1 MKSQLCYWVATATVC
16 FFTTFN
22 FAQAPNL
29 GTAAGFVLF
38 TTSGAVTIGTSA
50 NLTGD
55 VGTND
60 GAYTSASTVHGT
72 IHIMDTQS
80 GQCKTDIM
88 SAYNAIINPNPPN
101 PISPINHGVLFG
113 SETLT
118 EGTYVQAA
126 ASTLSG
132 VLTLDGQN
140 NPNAVFIFKIG
151 GAFSTD
157 ATAQVLL
164 TNHAQS
170 CNVFWVVEG
179 AITIVS
185 GASMKGTMIANNGAI
200 NITGGMLEGRAF
212 SIIGAVNVDGL
223 TANIPTV
230 CQTTLPIELLDF
242 TAKKQGVSDV
252 QLNWASASELHSDR
266 YNVERSFA
274 GEIWS
279 LVGSLKAAGTSSTKL
294 LYTYLDETVVTG
306 DLPILSVY
314 YRLKMIDLDQSFQYS
329 PIRSISFETKS
340 AGSKLFPNPT
350 HGETHLS
357 LQGVP
362 SDANVETIILDV
374 MGREVLRQ
382 SSRGGEEDISIA
394 GLMKGVYYLR
404 SQSGGLVIGII
415 QKLIVY

>member
-38 TTSGAVTIGTSA
+38 TTSGAVTIGSSA

-80 GQCKTDIM
+80 DQCKTDIM
-88 SAYNAIINPNPPN
+88 SAYNAMLNPTN
-101 PISPINHGVLFG
+101 PISHGVLFG
-113 SETLT
+113 TETLT
-118 EGTYVQAA
+118 AGNYVQAA

-140 NPNAVFIFKIG
+140 NPNAVFIIKIG

-164 TNHAQS
+164 TNNAQS

-179 AITIVS
+179 AIGIVS

-340 AGSKLFPNPT
+340 EGSKLFPNPAQ
-350 HGETHLS
+350 EKTHLS

-404 SQSGGLVIGII
+404 SQSGGLVIGIT
-415 QKLIVY
+415 QKLIVF